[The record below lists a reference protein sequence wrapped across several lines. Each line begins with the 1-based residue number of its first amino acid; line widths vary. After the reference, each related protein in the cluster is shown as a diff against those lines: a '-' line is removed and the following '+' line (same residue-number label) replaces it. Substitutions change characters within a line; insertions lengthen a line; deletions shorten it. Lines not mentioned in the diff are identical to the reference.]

1 MGFATEGGKVMNLA
15 IVVSRFNFE
24 VTEKLL
30 NGAVTRLQELKI
42 SRENIKVVWVPGAVE
57 IPLMAQQ
64 FAIQGKVDA
73 IICLGAV
80 IKGETDHY
88 DYVCQQVSDGCQKVM
103 LNFNLPVIFGILTTP
118 SVELAL
124 ARAGGSEGNKGSECV
139 DAALEMINLISQ
151 LKKDQKCLHPI
162 V

>member
-139 DAALEMINLISQ
+139 DSALEMINLISQ